1 MADLEFLKSGLTTIT
16 IKDRTAGPGA
26 LGLLGFGLTTFLLG
40 LANAGVFPLNSMIL
54 AMGLCYGGLAQMIAG
69 IMEFTRGN
77 LFGMIA
83 FLSYGFFWWSLVFTI
98 VIPTLGYAK
107 APDNNAMSCYLF
119 IWGVFSLIMLVGSYL
134 KRLPL
139 VLSWVFFTV
148 VLLFSLLAA
157 YHWTLS
163 PGVLKTAGI
172 EGVICGLSAIYLAA
186 AEILNE
192 LAGRQVLYVGLR
204 TQPSR
209 K

>member
-1 MADLEFLKSGLTTIT
+1 M
-16 IKDRTAGPGA
+16 
-26 LGLLGFGLTTFLLG
+26 
-40 LANAGVFPLNSMIL
+40 NSMIL
-54 AMGLCYGGLAQMIAG
+54 AMGLCYGGLAQIIAG

-83 FLSYGFFWWSLVFTI
+83 FLSYGFFWWTLVFTI

-107 APDNNAMSCYLF
+107 APDHNAMSCYLF
-119 IWGVFSLIMLVGSYL
+119 IWGVFSLIMFVGSYL